1 MRKLKDG
8 ETTDNLF
15 GFLTTEA
22 NADVGAIHP
31 KAMPVVLTTKNE
43 VDLWLQADVDEALT
57 LQRPLA
63 DGHLQIVARGT
74 PQDDFGVSI

>member
-8 ETTDNLF
+8 ETTDKLF

-31 KAMPVVLTTKNE
+31 KAMPVVLTTTDE
-43 VDLWLQADVDEALT
+43 VDMWLRANVDEALT
-57 LQRPLA
+57 LQRPLPS
-63 DGHLQIVARGT
+63 GLLQIVARGDR
-74 PQDDFGVSI
+74 QDDAFASL